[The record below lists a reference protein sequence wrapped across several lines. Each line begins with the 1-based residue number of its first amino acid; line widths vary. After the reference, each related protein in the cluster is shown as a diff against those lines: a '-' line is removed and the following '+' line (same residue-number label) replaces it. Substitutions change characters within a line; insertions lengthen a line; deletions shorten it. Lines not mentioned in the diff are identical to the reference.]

1 MAKLSQTKSLADGKT
16 SENVK
21 EVVDALNGTAATDI
35 TMTGTDIIMSAL
47 PTSDP
52 TEAGK
57 LWNDSATLKI
67 SAG

>member
-35 TMTGTDIIMSAL
+35 TMAGVVVIMSAL

-52 TEAGK
+52 TEAGQ